1 MSAIISL
8 VDLVIMTLTLEQF
21 NKLVTKKDLDNFAD
35 KEELNEKFD
44 GVLTAVDQVMKKL
57 DNIEHAFVSN

>member
-8 VDLVIMTLTLEQF
+8 VDLVIMTLTPEQF